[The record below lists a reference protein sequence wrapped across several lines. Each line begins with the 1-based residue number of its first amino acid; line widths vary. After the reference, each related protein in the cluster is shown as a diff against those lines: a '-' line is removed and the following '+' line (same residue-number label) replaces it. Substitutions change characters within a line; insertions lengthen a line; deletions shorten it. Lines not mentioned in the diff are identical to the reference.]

1 MSRDLIKIQKDV
13 MMNRLLVFFI
23 FFIIFIPQSQAETI
37 PPNQWKFNE
46 DYFTVYGQP
55 EMIVSIIGSP
65 EYDRDESTTILIQI
79 MNQGKI
85 LGFESEDE
93 PADANEI
100 ALSKIEQQYEYGVTT
115 AVGVIATLFA
125 DEAPVDIKSQSQS
138 AGTIVSGQISEPL
151 QFEIKVWEN
160 AEAGTYPL
168 RLKLTYQYQK
178 DVQVEGDSTTNEID
192 YNFLYKEINESYV
205 LDFSI
210 KEQADFEV
218 TQVSSKLLPGSKGI
232 LSITFRNT
240 GEETASKSTARLR
253 LSDPLSSTDF
263 TAFLGDMEPG
273 DEVLAMFN
281 IEVDEDATVKT
292 YSVKTEIEYDDA
304 EGKIVI
310 SDTIYVPVPVYEEP
324 DSGGIFQNLFFIGG
338 LVLIL
343 AGLVYLYQKRK
354 GGKGSE

>member
-1 MSRDLIKIQKDV
+1 MKKS
-13 MMNRLLVFFI
+13 LVFFI
-23 FFIIFIPQSQAETI
+23 LFIIFIPQVQAETI

-46 DYFTVYGQP
+46 DFFTVYGQP
-55 EMIVSIIGSP
+55 EMVVSIIGSP
-65 EYDRDESTTILIQI
+65 EYDRDESTTILVQI

-115 AVGVIATLFA
+115 AVGVVATLLA
-125 DEAPVDIKSQSQS
+125 DEAPVDIKSRSQS
-138 AGTIVSGQISEPL
+138 AGTIVSGQVSEPL
-151 QFEIKVWEN
+151 QFEIKTWNN
-160 AEAGTYPL
+160 AEAGTYQL

-178 DVQVEGDSTTNEID
+178 DVQVDGDSTTNEID
-192 YNFLYKEINESYV
+192 YNFLYKDVNESHV
-205 LDFSI
+205 LEFI
-210 KEQADFEV
+210 VGKQADFEV
-218 TQVSSKLLPGSKGI
+218 TEVSSNLLPDSKGI
-232 LSITFRNT
+232 LSITFRNI
-240 GEETASKSTARLR
+240 GEETASKATVRLR

-263 TAFLGDMEPG
+263 TAYLGDMESG

-281 IEVDEDATVKT
+281 IEVDEDATAKT

-304 EGKIVI
+304 EGKTVI
-310 SDTIYVPVPVYEEP
+310 SDTIYVPVAVYGEP
-324 DSGGIFQNLFFIGG
+324 DSGGIFQNPFLIGG

-343 AGLVYLYQKRK
+343 AGLVYFYQKRK

>member
-1 MSRDLIKIQKDV
+1 MKK
-13 MMNRLLVFFI
+13 LLVFFLLFVI
-23 FFIIFIPQSQAETI
+23 LTPQTQAGTI
-37 PPNQWKFNE
+37 PANQWKFND

-55 EMIVSIIGSP
+55 EMVVSIIGSP

-79 MNQGKI
+79 MNKGNIQ
-85 LGFESEDE
+85 GFESEEE

-100 ALSKIEQQYEYGVTT
+100 ALSKIEQQYENEATT
-115 AVGVIATLFA
+115 AVGVVATLLA
-125 DEAPVDIKSQSQS
+125 DEAPVDINSRSQS

-151 QFEIKVWEN
+151 QFEIKIWKN

-192 YNFLYKEINESYV
+192 YHFLYNEVNESHNIEFV
-205 LDFSI
+205 VR
-210 KEQADFEV
+210 KQADFEV
-218 TQVSSKLLPGSKGI
+218 TEVSSNLFPDSKGL

-240 GEETASKSTARLR
+240 GEETASKATARLR

-273 DEVLAMFN
+273 DEVLALFN
-281 IEVDEDATVKT
+281 IEVDEDATIKT
-292 YSVKTEIEYDDA
+292 YSVKTEIEYDDS
-304 EGKIVI
+304 EGKTVI
-310 SDTIYVPVPVYEEP
+310 SDTIYVPVPVYQAP
-324 DSGGIFQNLFFIGG
+324 DSSGIFQNPFLIAG

-343 AGLVYLYQKRK
+343 VGLVYLYQKWK